1 MNDSPVFLAGLAET
15 APWTPLVLRSR
26 SHNSN
31 SSATYMYIVH
41 TLQEKLLQLK
51 RLEHHLVMDIHTI
64 HV

>member
-31 SSATYMYIVH
+31 SSATIEIVH

-64 HV
+64 